1 MARPLMRLT
10 NMLTI
15 GTNLGILA
23 ADYMNPKPTPKPTPR
38 NSPIKSKMK
47 GGVEYLQF

>member
-1 MARPLMRLT
+1 MRLT